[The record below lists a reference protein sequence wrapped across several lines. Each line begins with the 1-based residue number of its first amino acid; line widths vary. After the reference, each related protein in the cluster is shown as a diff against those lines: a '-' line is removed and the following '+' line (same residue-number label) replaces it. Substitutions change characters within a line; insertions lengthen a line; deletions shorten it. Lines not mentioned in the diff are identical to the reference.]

1 MDITM
6 YIWDTFQ
13 IAQKKLAQAEGK
25 KQIIEANLA
34 IKRAKEPQGLGPFF
48 VGQWNIY
55 AQNPNSNSHLFGT
68 SQGSGIVILIILENN
83 SKQY

>member
-1 MDITM
+1 M

-34 IKRAKEPQGLGPFF
+34 LKRAKEPQG
-48 VGQWNIY
+48 
-55 AQNPNSNSHLFGT
+55 
-68 SQGSGIVILIILENN
+68 
-83 SKQY
+83 